1 MGRDGPPGCP
11 LWLAKHTRNQKNR
24 EILERIANDELGH
37 YEVLKQLTKREVK
50 PQRLRVLRYRLI
62 ARVLGLSFGLRL
74 MERGEGIAYIITV
87 LILIAPYLFFSNVYL
102 ALAVMMT
109 LNVGI
114 ILSYNFYITT
124 AKGLPLWRR
133 FGQMVTIS
141 FGVACLSFLLGLVAR
156 AMFGVEL

>member
-1 MGRDGPPGCP
+1 MEHKINEKQLIALQRNEISEYHTYM
-11 LWLAKHTRNQKNR
+11 WLAKHTRNQKNR
-24 EILERIANDELGH
+24 EILERIA
-37 YEVLKQLTKREVK
+37 
-50 PQRLRVLRYRLI
+50 
-62 ARVLGLSFGLRL
+62 
-74 MERGEGIAYIITV
+74 YIITV
-87 LILIAPYLFFSNVYL
+87 LILIAPYLLFSNVYL
-102 ALAVMMT
+102 SLLVMMT